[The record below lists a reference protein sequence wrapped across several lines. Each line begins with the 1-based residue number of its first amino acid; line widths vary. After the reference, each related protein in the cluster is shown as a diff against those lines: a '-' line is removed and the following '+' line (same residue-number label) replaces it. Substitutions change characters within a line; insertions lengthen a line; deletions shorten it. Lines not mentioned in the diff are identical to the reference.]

1 VGGYGPRVARV
12 QRADNLISQRMGAF
26 LDRVNQFFARVQ
38 GTEAVELSPENV
50 SKLSWRQ
57 VQNLLAEAYRR
68 RGYGVKPMTSDVP
81 ADFVLDK
88 DGEKTVVNC
97 KHWQVWEVGEHPLRE
112 LYGYTTGLGAKRAV
126 MVTTGRFS
134 QRAIGFAD
142 SHNLR
147 LIDGRGIRD
156 LVVGN

>member
-1 VGGYGPRVARV
+1 V

>member
-1 VGGYGPRVARV
+1 
-12 QRADNLISQRMGAF
+12 MGA
-26 LDRVNQFFARVQ
+26 LLERLNQFLARAQ
-38 GTEAVELSPENV
+38 GTETVVLSAENV

-57 VQNLLAEAYRR
+57 VQHLLGEAYRR
-68 RGYGVKPMTSDVP
+68 RGYGVRPVTSDVP

-112 LYGYTTGLGAKRAV
+112 LYGYTTGLGAKGAV

-147 LIDGRGIRD
+147 LIDGRGIRE
-156 LVVGN
+156 LVTGN